1 MGLAIAARCPRCPQT
16 DMQQCNDLEM
26 ARMSQNTHSE
36 SEGDNGEDGHGD
48 GYWVCDSYGKV
59 DDDDMNDYEYERV
72 HVHL

>member
-1 MGLAIAARCPRCPQT
+1 
-16 DMQQCNDLEM
+16 MQQCNDLEM

-59 DDDDMNDYEYERV
+59 DDDDMNDYEYE
-72 HVHL
+72 HVHDQL